1 MKKIADQEKEMEDAV
16 RFMEE
21 FLADEE
27 IRNVYDKI
35 VDAERDAEERGII
48 KTAKNMLKKGYSI
61 EEIMDICNLSKD
73 EIETSS

>member
-1 MKKIADQEKEMEDAV
+1 MEDAV

-73 EIETSS
+73 EIETLS

>member
-1 MKKIADQEKEMEDAV
+1 MEDAV

-35 VDAERDAEERGII
+35 NDVEREAEERGEAKGI
-48 KTAKNMLKKGYSI
+48 KKEKK
-61 EEIMDICNLSKD
+61 EEKRKGL
-73 EIETSS
+73 

>member
-48 KTAKNMLKKGYSI
+48 KTAKNMLKKG
-61 EEIMDICNLSKD
+61 
-73 EIETSS
+73 